1 MSDVLGILMA
11 TLIVLIA
18 LALLVVVLRLLAR
31 ALWPPADRAADAVL
45 REFLTE
51 PEYRQLR
58 VTGYLEVASPMQP
71 GRVYRVPR
79 RQGRVLILDGG
90 RPSEQLCIQPV
101 ARDLPDADVV
111 LMHKLLIQADE
122 DYYLRTANHFS
133 DPVWWLS
140 HSGRLGPDGIHTW
153 P

>member
-1 MSDVLGILMA
+1 MSEFVGTVFA
-11 TLIVLIA
+11 TLVILTA
-18 LALLVVVLRLLAR
+18 LALLVAALRVLAH
-31 ALWPPADRAADAVL
+31 ALWPPAERAADAVL

-51 PEYRQLR
+51 AEYRQLR
-58 VTGYLEVASPMQP
+58 ATGYLEVASPMQP
-71 GRVYRVPR
+71 ARVYRVPR

-101 ARDLPDADVV
+101 VRDLPDADVV

-122 DYYLRTANHFS
+122 EFYLRTANHFT
-133 DPVWWLS
+133 DPVWWLT
-140 HSGRLGPDGIHTW
+140 HSGRVGLDGFHAW

>member
-1 MSDVLGILMA
+1 MSDVLGIMMA
-11 TLIVLIA
+11 TLVVLIT
-18 LALLVVVLRLLAR
+18 LGLLVVVLRFLAQ

-51 PEYRQLR
+51 AEYRQLR

-101 ARDLPDADVV
+101 TRDLPDADVV

-122 DYYLRTANHFS
+122 EFYLRTANHFS